1 MSRYTSIHALYAA
14 ERHRDL
20 IARAEISRIARTAR
34 RRRSVWARLRRS
46 LLASRPDLVPAP
58 PHSDLAPAPPQPD
71 LAPAP
76 PQPDLAPAPRD
87 LASTPRLPALSGAAA
102 DQASHGD

>member
-76 PQPDLAPAPRD
+76 RD

>member
-1 MSRYTSIHALYAA
+1 MLGGVITMSRYTSIHALYAA

-34 RRRSVWARLRRS
+34 RRRSVWARLRRG
-46 LLASRPDLVPAP
+46 LLASQ
-58 PHSDLAPAPPQPD
+58 SDLAPAPPQPD